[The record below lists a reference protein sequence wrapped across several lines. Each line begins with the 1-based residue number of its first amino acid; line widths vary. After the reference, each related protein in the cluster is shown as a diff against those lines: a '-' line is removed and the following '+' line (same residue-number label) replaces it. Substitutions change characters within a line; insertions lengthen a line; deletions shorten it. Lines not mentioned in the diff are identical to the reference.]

1 MGYSMHIVCVCVC
14 VCVCEIR
21 VRNLVHSFTET

>member
-1 MGYSMHIVCVCVC
+1 MHIVCVCVC